1 LRHTTLETKAVVKSI
16 EYKIDIQ
23 TLTPIRADE
32 NSDGINIDVKIGK
45 NDIARI
51 QIKTAKQLYF
61 DLFSENKVTGSI
73 LLIDVYTNETV
84 AAGVVV

>member
-1 LRHTTLETKAVVKSI
+1 MI
-16 EYKIDIQ
+16 E
-23 TLTPIRADE
+23 
-32 NSDGINIDVKIGK
+32 K

-51 QIKTAKQLYF
+51 QIKTAKPLYF

-73 LLIDVYTNETV
+73 LLIDAYTNETV